1 MYSALKKGSTIAGLI
16 AVVFM
21 GCYAP
26 LAIAAAKAPYN
37 IILLTPDQLRADFLH
52 TYSFPYPDSPNIDRF
67 ASEGTVFLHAYSA
80 GSWTTPSFG
89 SILTGL
95 FPTVHGMTLPP
106 YESCGPYIT
115 RPLTSGQLPPVPAD
129 LTLSPYKPILPEL
142 LKPAGIVTAADNAN
156 CWSIWDIANR
166 GWDTLKFFPGYQLR
180 VPGHPGAS
188 SFYLT
193 APQTTQWAIDWLKA
207 HHDSRFFLWVHY
219 MEPHTPY
226 NAPEEYDRFKTPDD
240 YPDLTVS
247 NPGNTPGLYPM
258 ATLGDGRAIRRL
270 DQLYAAKILYVD
282 HYIGEFLDTVRGLGL
297 KQNTIVILVSDHGQ
311 LLFSHPKDFNTD
323 DHRSLYDADQHVP
336 LIFWG
341 PGITAGRRVAALAGQ
356 YDLVPTIL
364 SLEGLP
370 LPKLTDGHSLV
381 PVLSGSAEQVDQY
394 VYGEETAQTPQ
405 YSIRNERYKVI
416 ETMRTGA
423 IQCFDELVDPTEQTS
438 VCGKI
443 PRTAATLKAALDQ
456 HIALMVRQAH
466 SFPDWEHNQ
475 ALAVLEQRD
484 SPQLAQLAPKS
495 IEVGDGGAGFQLSGR
510 PLWRILAA
518 STGQI
523 WEENPTLA
531 SAGSWNVPPN
541 RMEFWAPAGNGAA
554 WARWR
559 FDTPMIGDYEVAVR
573 WKARKDTSAPL
584 AANADFLV
592 RFKGGSQA
600 ITVDLNHPPKR
611 RKWLVLGTFHDPI
624 SVKLSNRAGGP
635 IVAVRV
641 RFTQVAP

>member
-1 MYSALKKGSTIAGLI
+1 
-16 AVVFM
+16 
-21 GCYAP
+21 
-26 LAIAAAKAPYN
+26 
-37 IILLTPDQLRADFLH
+37 
-52 TYSFPYPDSPNIDRF
+52 
-67 ASEGTVFLHAYSA
+67 
-80 GSWTTPSFG
+80 
-89 SILTGL
+89 

-129 LTLSPYKPILPEL
+129 LTLSPDKPILPEL
-142 LKPAGIVTAADNAN
+142 LKPAGMITAADNAN
-156 CWSIWDIANR
+156 CWSVWDIASR

-180 VPGHPGAS
+180 VPGHAGAS

-193 APQTTQWAIDWLKA
+193 APQTTQWAVDWLKA

-247 NPGNTPGLYPM
+247 NPGDTPGLYPM
-258 ATLGDGRAIRRL
+258 ATLGDARAIRRL
-270 DQLYAAKILYVD
+270 DQLYAAKILYMD
-282 HYIGEFLDTVRGLGL
+282 HYVGEFLDTVRSLGL

-381 PVLSGSAEQVDQY
+381 PVLNGSEEQADQY

-405 YSIRNERYKVI
+405 YSIRTERYKVI

-423 IQCFDELVDPTEQTS
+423 IQCFDLLVDPNEQRS
-438 VCGKI
+438 ICGAI
-443 PRTAATLKAALDQ
+443 PQTAATLKAALDA
-456 HIALMVRQAH
+456 HIAQMIHEAH

-484 SPQLAQLAPKS
+484 SPQLAELAPRS

-510 PLWRILAA
+510 PLWRLVAT
-518 STGQI
+518 STGLV
-523 WEENPTLA
+523 WNESGPLA
-531 SAGSWNVPPN
+531 SAGAWNVPPN
-541 RMEFWAPAGNGAA
+541 RMEFRAPAGDGAA

-559 FDTPMIGDYEVAVR
+559 FDTPMIGNYEVAVR
-573 WKARKDTSAPL
+573 WRRDKAAGQSL

-592 RFKGGSQA
+592 RFKGGSQGVL
-600 ITVDLNHPPKR
+600 VDLNNPPKR
-611 RKWLVLGTFHDPI
+611 RKWLVLGAFHDPI
-624 SVKLSNRAGGP
+624 SVTLSNRADGP

-641 RFTQVAP
+641 RFTQVAQ